1 MPEAFPAVTW
11 PSGPVSERSAASF
24 SGVVSRRGCSSTLT
38 VTVSPRPAGTVT
50 GTISS
55 SKRPSRRWHA
65 TARMFEWYDQSSDSS
80 RVMPH
85 SRAVFSPTVINMLVL
100 GASGVSG

>member
-1 MPEAFPAVTW
+1 MPEEFPAVTW
-11 PSGPVSERSAASF
+11 PSGPVSEGNAASF
-24 SGVVSRRGCSSTLT
+24 SGVRVPARVFVHADRHGLAPTRRHRHRHDLRLEATQSVAC
-38 VTVSPRPAGTVT
+38 
-50 GTISS
+50 
-55 SKRPSRRWHA
+55 

-100 GASGVSG
+100 GASAESG